1 MVSEELVEDCLQVL
15 QDESIDE
22 EDQAERVEEFLREK
36 TTLSGSLLENA
47 VLDVLW
53 RHRNRVLPD
62 SSPPPPRHTVIRR
75 SSPAPWQMARSS
87 TPLSH
92 HSNLGTSPGSG
103 TWLPNSRGGLSRGPL
118 SSTVSPFTSPRPSP
132 RLAFAQP
139 IPHSPSLNA
148 YEFSD
153 HSQAPDAYGDFG
165 SDNNVDWLVADDAN
179 SVTSSTGHS
188 VHGSLSATAPE
199 FVPDMSPHDI
209 LRTVLGD
216 KRTNEEIEAA
226 LEANSYDLG
235 ATIAS
240 LSQGQGTDGSQ
251 QPDDGRILVG
261 KSMAV
266 DQPRS
271 VTPSGPSRSPVVC
284 KYWLST
290 GQCLRADCRFSHDLT
305 NHLCKYWMMGNCL
318 AGDGCPFSH
327 DPSALISN
335 ININDGGAQNT
346 ASASFQPT
354 YIENAAEAFPPLQS
368 TTGANDQWTAQ
379 YFGKYP
385 HLSVQ
390 GNKTSQQF
398 QLGSGRRNGGIPH
411 ISRPQS
417 RQTSRHQNRDLNAS
431 ALSVDDPDAFPSLGA
446 VSAKGSGKKQHG
458 KRAAHNARDG
468 NSSKKSLPTSLADVV
483 RMSPSPA
490 GNKGKPVNK
499 ASKEGV
505 KSRENTAAAQS
516 IPAPRNIPWLETGSR
531 ANQQYIKYR
540 TEAIR
545 HGTVRNKF
553 LQSAAQAWNRN
564 DARAAKALSLRGQ
577 AENEAMR
584 KCHREAARQLYEERN
599 KHLTNS
605 GLDDLSEELYVDLH
619 GLHPE
624 EAIEYLE
631 KILLKHAREG
641 RRVVYTITGTGHHS
655 KNGKDKI
662 GKAVKAWLNEWRYL
676 FREFSVP
683 GERGGYVGGIL
694 GIDPTSYDKTLAK
707 DLEAN
712 GDGND
717 GADTGNSQSVLSVGK
732 IQLLKREDLDKS

>member
-1 MVSEELVEDCLQVL
+1 MISEELVEDCLQSL
-15 QDESIDE
+15 QGQNFDE
-22 EDQAERVEEFLREK
+22 EEQAEKAEDFLREK
-36 TTLSGSLLENA
+36 TSLSGSSLENA

-53 RHRNRVLPD
+53 RHRNRTLPD

-75 SSPAPWQMARSS
+75 SSPAPWQMGRSS
-87 TPLSH
+87 TPLSP
-92 HSNLGTSPGSG
+92 HSNLGTSPGS
-103 TWLPNSRGGLSRGPL
+103 TSWLPNSRGGFSRPAL

-132 RLAFAQP
+132 RLALAQP
-139 IPHSPSLNA
+139 IPHSPNLNA

-153 HSQAPDAYGDFG
+153 HTQVSDFYGDFG
-165 SDNNVDWLVADDAN
+165 SDSNVDWLVADDAN
-179 SVTSSTGHS
+179 STTSSVGTLS
-188 VHGSLSATAPE
+188 AIGSLSATAPE

-216 KRTNEEIEAA
+216 KRTNDEIEAA

-240 LSQGQGTDGSQ
+240 LSQGHDVDGFVHHS
-251 QPDDGRILVG
+251 DDTRVVVG
-261 KSMAV
+261 KSMAME
-266 DQPRS
+266 QAKPGGF
-271 VTPSGPSRSPVVC
+271 PGQIRSPVVC

-305 NHLCKYWMMGNCL
+305 NHLCKYWVMGNCL

-327 DPSALISN
+327 DPSALVANLSVT
-335 ININDGGAQNT
+335 DGSHQGSPGPQFHVD
-346 ASASFQPT
+346 SAS
-354 YIENAAEAFPPLQS
+354 EAFPPLQS
-368 TTGANDQWTAQ
+368 SLGVGDQWAGQ
-379 YFGKYP
+379 YIGKYP
-385 HLSVQ
+385 AHLSGLMGGKVVPQ
-390 GNKTSQQF
+390 SM
-398 QLGSGRRNGGIPH
+398 QLVTGKRNGSSTHG
-411 ISRPQS
+411 SRPHS
-417 RQTSRHQNRDLNAS
+417 RPGSRHQNRELNPA
-431 ALSVDDPDAFPSLGA
+431 APSVDDPDAFPTLAA
-446 VSAKGSGKKQHG
+446 VSAKNKKHHG
-458 KRAAHNARDG
+458 KRGAHNREP
-468 NSSKKSLPTSLADVV
+468 NSNKDSVPTSLADVV

-490 GNKGKPVNK
+490 VGKGKTTSRN
-499 ASKEGV
+499 KEGA
-505 KSRENTAAAQS
+505 KGRENSAAAQS
-516 IPAPRNIPWLETGSR
+516 IPPPQNIPWLETGSR

-599 KHLTNS
+599 KHIVNA
-605 GLDDLSEELYVDLH
+605 GLDDTLEELYVDLH

-631 KILLKHAREG
+631 KILLKHANEG
-641 RRVVYTITGTGHHS
+641 RRVVYAITGTGHHS

-662 GKAVKAWLNEWRYL
+662 GKAVKAWLNEWKYL

-694 GIDPTSYDKTLAK
+694 GIDPTSYDRSLAK
-707 DLEAN
+707 SLEDSADAKA
-712 GDGND
+712 GAGGN
-717 GADTGNSQSVLSVGK
+717 TPVLTMGK
-732 IQLLKREDLDKS
+732 IQLLKREDLEVNH

>member
-1 MVSEELVEDCLQVL
+1 MISEDLLEDCLQIL
-15 QDESIDE
+15 QDPTIDE
-22 EDQAERVEEFLREK
+22 EDQAEKAEDFLRER
-36 TTLSGSLLENA
+36 TSLSGPSLENA

-53 RHRNRVLPD
+53 RHRNRSLPG

-87 TPLSH
+87 TPLSP
-92 HSNLGTSPGSG
+92 HSNLGTSPGG
-103 TWLPNSRGGLSRGPL
+103 TSWLPNSRGGFSRPPL

-132 RLAFAQP
+132 RLALAQP
-139 IPHSPSLNA
+139 IPHSPNLNA

-153 HSQAPDAYGDFG
+153 QSQVSDFYGDFG
-165 SDNNVDWLVADDAN
+165 SDSNVDWLVADDAN
-179 SVTSSTGHS
+179 STTSSLGAMS
-188 VHGSLSATAPE
+188 IAGALSATAPE

-216 KRTNEEIEAA
+216 KRTNEEIETA

-240 LSQGQGTDGSQ
+240 LSQGLDGDSISHQ
-251 QPDDGRILVG
+251 SDDGRVVVG
-261 KSMAV
+261 KSMAME
-266 DQPRS
+266 QAKS
-271 VTPSGPSRSPVVC
+271 STPPSQIRSPVVC

-305 NHLCKYWMMGNCL
+305 NHLCKYWVMGNCL

-327 DPSALISN
+327 DPSALVANLSIADS
-335 ININDGGAQNT
+335 GPHGAGPQFHVEP
-346 ASASFQPT
+346 AS
-354 YIENAAEAFPPLQS
+354 EAFPPLQPS
-368 TTGANDQWTAQ
+368 LGVGEQWTGQ
-379 YFGKYP
+379 YLGKYP
-385 HLSVQ
+385 GHLSVMGGKSMPQ
-390 GNKTSQQF
+390 AMQF
-398 QLGSGRRNGGIPH
+398 VTGKRNGSSHGSRSH
-411 ISRPQS
+411 SRPG
-417 RQTSRHQNRDLNAS
+417 SRHQNRELNPA
-431 ALSVDDPDAFPSLGA
+431 APSVDDPDAFPTLAA
-446 VSAKGSGKKQHG
+446 VSAKNKKHHG
-458 KRAAHNARDG
+458 KRGAHNREA
-468 NSSKKSLPTSLADVV
+468 NSNKDSVPTSLADVV

-490 GNKGKPVNK
+490 SGKGKTMSRNKEGNKG
-499 ASKEGV
+499 
-505 KSRENTAAAQS
+505 RENSAAAQS
-516 IPAPRNIPWLETGSR
+516 IPPPQNIPWLETGSR

-599 KHLTNS
+599 KHLLS
-605 GLDDLSEELYVDLH
+605 VGLDDTSEELYVDLH

-631 KILLKHAREG
+631 KILLKHANEG
-641 RRVVYTITGTGHHS
+641 RRVVYAITGTGHHS

-707 DLEAN
+707 SLENADAKADADAN
-712 GDGND
+712 
-717 GADTGNSQSVLSVGK
+717 QPVLTMGK
-732 IQLLKREDLDKS
+732 IQLLKREDLEPKHS